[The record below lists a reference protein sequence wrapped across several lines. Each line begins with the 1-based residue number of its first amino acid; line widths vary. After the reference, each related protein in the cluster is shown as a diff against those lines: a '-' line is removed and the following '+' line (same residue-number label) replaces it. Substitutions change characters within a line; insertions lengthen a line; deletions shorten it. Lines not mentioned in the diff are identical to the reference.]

1 MKTPKIR
8 FKGFVDDWE
17 QRKLGEVA
25 EFNPKADLPDIF
37 EYVDLE
43 SVVGVEMVSHRQE
56 SKATAPSRAQRL
68 AQKGDLFYQTVRPY
82 QKNNY
87 LFEKVDKH
95 YVFSTGYAQIR
106 PYQDGYFL
114 LSLVQN
120 DDFVKIVLDNCT
132 GTSYPAINVNDLAK
146 IKAKFPFRTDEQV
159 QIGCFFRSIDHLIT
173 LHQRKCDQTK
183 KLKKYMLQNMFPQD
197 GEKTP
202 KIRFDGFTD
211 DWEQRKLGEI
221 SNSFSGG
228 TPSVSVKEYYNGSI
242 PFIRSAEINSDS
254 TELFITENGLNNSSA
269 RLVNQG
275 DILYAMY
282 GATSGEV
289 GRSKQK
295 GAINQAILAIIPQQ
309 GYDSEFITQWLKK
322 NKKSIV
328 TTYLQ
333 GGQGNLSAR
342 IVKNLIVDY
351 PKYIEQQKIG
361 QYFSQ
366 LDYLITLHQC
376 KCNFINKNSVNDW
389 EQRKLEEVATI
400 RRGLTYKPTII
411 VDNGV
416 RVLRSSNINE
426 DEFVVGDDDIFV
438 ENNVVNIPYIKNG
451 DILIT
456 SANGS
461 SRLVGKHAIIRNL
474 PKNSAVHGG
483 FMLIASCSNPEFLN
497 ASMSSQWYSK
507 FIRIYVAGG
516 NGAIGNIN
524 KNDLDSQIFLS
535 PNEIE
540 QQKIGQYFSQLDY
553 LITLHQWK
561 SKIYEMIMGI
571 TERQRKPLKID
582 IKMQI
587 KVFYIVNLVYKLEIV
602 YSFYYKI
609 IRLRFYKVEGNN
621 DKLISF
627 KDKCLI
633 FIIGIVN
640 IICFILFYHQY
651 LICIKILSIFVK
663 INIFITRRR

>member
-1 MKTPKIR
+1 MTI
-8 FKGFVDDWE
+8 
-17 QRKLGEVA
+17 
-25 EFNPKADLPDIF
+25 I
-37 EYVDLE
+37 
-43 SVVGVEMVSHRQE
+43 
-56 SKATAPSRAQRL
+56 
-68 AQKGDLFYQTVRPY
+68 
-82 QKNNY
+82 
-87 LFEKVDKH
+87 
-95 YVFSTGYAQIR
+95 
-106 PYQDGYFL
+106 
-114 LSLVQN
+114 
-120 DDFVKIVLDNCT
+120 
-132 GTSYPAINVNDLAK
+132 
-146 IKAKFPFRTDEQV
+146 
-159 QIGCFFRSIDHLIT
+159 
-173 LHQRKCDQTK
+173 
-183 KLKKYMLQNMFPQD
+183 
-197 GEKTP
+197 
-202 KIRFDGFTD
+202 
-211 DWEQRKLGEI
+211 WEQRKLGEI

-295 GAINQAILAIIPQQ
+295 GAINQAILAIIPQE

-328 TTYLQ
+328 ATYLQ

-361 QYFSQ
+361 QYFQ
-366 LDYLITLHQC
+366 RLDH
-376 KCNFINKNSVNDW
+376 
-389 EQRKLEEVATI
+389 
-400 RRGLTYKPTII
+400 
-411 VDNGV
+411 
-416 RVLRSSNINE
+416 
-426 DEFVVGDDDIFV
+426 
-438 ENNVVNIPYIKNG
+438 
-451 DILIT
+451 
-456 SANGS
+456 
-461 SRLVGKHAIIRNL
+461 
-474 PKNSAVHGG
+474 
-483 FMLIASCSNPEFLN
+483 
-497 ASMSSQWYSK
+497 
-507 FIRIYVAGG
+507 
-516 NGAIGNIN
+516 
-524 KNDLDSQIFLS
+524 
-535 PNEIE
+535 
-540 QQKIGQYFSQLDY
+540 

-587 KVFYIVNLVYKLEIV
+587 KVFHIVNLVYKLEIV

-621 DKLISF
+621 VELISF

-633 FIIGIVN
+633 FIIGVVN

-651 LICIKILSIFVK
+651 LMCIKILSIFVK